1 MPRQSGT
8 KRAILDAAL
17 ELAADNGITGTT
29 MENVAER
36 AGVAKGSVYYNFT
49 SKDGLFEELLLEGVG
64 VLAETVRNARSS
76 QTGWPALQS
85 MVRALLETVADNR
98 ALARLLA
105 AEIFRTDRAWQ
116 HSLELLRREVLGE
129 FIIPIRETSPPAE
142 MDGRLEVVAGSVFG
156 AALIGG
162 LEWLVFSPE
171 RSLDEVTES
180 VLYAI
185 SGQLAS
191 RA

>member
-64 VLAETVRNARSS
+64 VLAETVRSARSS

-185 SGQLAS
+185 SGQLVS

>member
-49 SKDGLFEELLLEGVG
+49 SKDRLFEELLLEGVG
-64 VLAETVRNARSS
+64 VLAETVRSARSS
-76 QTGWPALQS
+76 LTGWPALQS

-105 AEIFRTDRAWQ
+105 AEIFRTDRVWQ
-116 HSLELLRREVLGE
+116 HSLELLRREVLAE
-129 FIIPIRETSPPAE
+129 FIIPIRETRPPAE
-142 MDGRLEVVAGSVFG
+142 MEDRLGLVAGSVFG
-156 AALIGG
+156 AALVGG

-171 RSLDEVTES
+171 RPLDEVTES
-180 VLYAI
+180 VLYGI
-185 SGQLAS
+185 SGRLA
-191 RA
+191 A

>member
-8 KRAILDAAL
+8 KRAILEAAL

-49 SKDGLFEELLLEGVG
+49 SKDRLFEELLLEGVG
-64 VLAETVRNARSS
+64 VLTETVRSARSAL
-76 QTGWPALQS
+76 TGWPALQA

-116 HSLELLRREVLGE
+116 PSLELLRREVLGE

-142 MDGRLEVVAGSVFG
+142 MDGRLELVAGSVFG
-156 AALIGG
+156 AALTGG

-180 VLYAI
+180 VLYGL
-185 SGQLAS
+185 SGRLA
-191 RA
+191 A